1 MSLDLRPGNLEAN
14 GVDHARVKESERAIY
29 NRGYGEGDLLP
40 HPALMHR
47 LMSRRDA
54 WLMARLSV
62 LPRGA
67 EVLDVGCGAGKTSL
81 RLARLGFRVTGIDI
95 SDARIA
101 EARERA
107 RAEGATITFRVGDA
121 EELDLPAESFDAI
134 CCTAILHHLPDVE
147 RDLATFHKLLKPGGS
162 LLATEPGLL
171 NPLAFVR
178 RRFFP
183 TSVHTPDERP
193 FVPWQFFAM
202 FRRHFRHV
210 TGQHFYVVSLAAP
223 VIAKVLGLE
232 AGRLALALLTPVDR
246 LLCALPGARQ
256 LAWVLNVH
264 AIK

>member
-1 MSLDLRPGNLEAN
+1 M
-14 GVDHARVKESERAIY
+14 DHSQVKESERAIY
-29 NRGYGEGDLLP
+29 NRGYGEQDLLP
-40 HPALMHR
+40 DPGLMAR

-54 WLMARLSV
+54 WLEAWLTA

-67 EVLDVGCGAGKTSL
+67 QVLDVGCGTGTTSL

-107 RAEGATITFRVGDA
+107 PVAGVSVTFLQGDA
-121 EELDLPAESFDAI
+121 EALDFRPESFDAV

-147 RDLATFHKLLKPGGS
+147 RDLVKFRRLLRPGGS
-162 LLATEPGLL
+162 VLATEPGLL
-171 NPLAFVR
+171 NPLAFIR

-193 FVPWQFFAM
+193 FVPWRFFAM
-202 FRRHFRHV
+202 FRRHFSQV
-210 TGQHFYVVSLAAP
+210 TGQHLYVVSVAAP
-223 VIAKVLGLE
+223 VIGKAFGLR
-232 AGRLALALLTPVDR
+232 AGHLALTLLTPPDR
-246 LLCALPGARQ
+246 LLCGLPGTREF
-256 LAWVLNVH
+256 AWVLNVH